1 MKRNPKTLFIFLSLI
16 LLVGVKNASA
26 STHIHSPLSNSTEL
40 IAAINTYRKESG
52 VHPLSENSTLM
63 SLAQT
68 QCDYQASIGTY
79 SHTGSD
85 GSTPTERAYAA
96 GYGGGN
102 KIFLSEIVYMGY
114 QATVDDAM
122 AWWKT
127 SSLHNRVM
135 LDSQYLEIGAAVST
149 DGDWTYFTAEI
160 AWVTGVSAPADA
172 GKSSSEEDTDDT
184 QEDSASVIIPI
195 IKATPNEDGSI
206 IHILQE
212 GQTLWAVAAVYEV
225 DLDAL
230 LLQNNLTRSSIV
242 FPGDQIIV
250 QPAGQGIQSE
260 TALEGTK
267 PPTIGEAVSLFT
279 KATPTKK
286 SIYTQTPDFTSTPEK
301 RTENPSVQWVVI
313 VAFAIIFIVII
324 GSLFIQ
330 KPPERPSSDDVVR

>member
-1 MKRNPKTLFIFLSLI
+1 MKRTRKIIFILLSLI
-16 LLVGVKNASA
+16 LFVGVKTASA
-26 STHIHSPLSNSTEL
+26 STNIHSPLTNSTQL
-40 IAAINTYRKESG
+40 IAAINNYRKDSG
-52 VHPLSENSTLM
+52 VHPLSENSKLM

-114 QATVDDAM
+114 QATIDDAM
-122 AWWKT
+122 AWWKE

-135 LDSQYLEIGAAVST
+135 LDSQYLEIGAGIST

-160 AWVTGVSAPADA
+160 AWVTSVSAPADA
-172 GKSSSEEDTDDT
+172 GKSSPTEDTDDALD
-184 QEDSASVIIPI
+184 DSASIIIPI
-195 IKATPNEDGSI
+195 VKATPDEDGSI

-212 GQTLWAVAAVYEV
+212 GQTLWAIAAVYEV
-225 DLDAL
+225 DLDSL
-230 LLQNNLTRSSIV
+230 LSQNNLTRNSIV

-250 QPAGQGIQSE
+250 QPAEQGAQDD

-267 PPTIGEAVSLFT
+267 PPIIGEAVSLST
-279 KATPTKK
+279 KGTPTKK
-286 SIYTQTPDFTSTPEK
+286 SIYTQTPEFTTTVK

-313 VAFAIIFIVII
+313 VAFAVIFIVVI

-330 KPPERPSSDDVVR
+330 KPPERPSNDDVVR